1 MEVASSASTS
11 ASSKVRLVRCPQCGN
26 LLPEL
31 PDFSVYQCGGC
42 GAVLRAKT
50 KGTLEDGMPEVSDV
64 ENNRGVS
71 SKGGI
76 DMGLG
81 SVCETEVGSSGLET
95 SRMNKDALSRND
107 DPISVLKR
115 VDQCRGDNNAC
126 DRGDREHNSSNG
138 DRVELGVPQCGDSGV
153 GNEPKETRPSM
164 ESFRSGP
171 VIDGRGGERKKF
183 AESYGDASRQ
193 AARQVRF
200 MDFPYSD
207 EGPSKYGMGSYYAAN
222 ERRKYYDGLDGF
234 ARVANLE
241 NDRAELLRKIDELKD
256 QLSRTC
262 DVGEKPKER
271 IATEQRTA
279 PIPSDPY
286 GRHNM
291 YLQGSFGANKQ
302 PLGGQG
308 HRVGFPY
315 IYDDQVSVP
324 YNGRHGSMMQDSYPP
339 PMHFRNV
346 TLGYENAFIDE
357 IIRKPPHRS
366 YSHLTQMYHDQYPGP
381 SDFTSDL
388 FRSHPHESHFH
399 HPTCSC
405 LHCINLKREVPPP
418 AAFGGRRSRNDPSN
432 PILYQ
437 HKNSLAQGYTSEGS
451 IHPNTKWLT
460 RSSSD
465 LNRENCGLGLQR
477 HPRKVFIAHGSGKV
491 CRTIAGGAPFILCYN
506 CFELLKLPQ
515 KVGKD
520 LNKIRCGA
528 CSSIILLELSSRG
541 IALSAPT
548 QIKQVLVDESID
560 MPNKRFRS
568 SSGCISPSSND
579 YGDPNFKYEFPD
591 TKVEP
596 FPSCPKSTF
605 CESGKRHGAHSLSS
619 SFSEHEKSPGSSI
632 ARKEYSFSAELH
644 IKDDESLLLPDSPL
658 LHHNYLSSDDVADRC
673 SKATKTKPTDQ
684 RIIDGWTSRHNSVKD
699 ACVATE
705 IDIPLSE
712 FVNGGVSQ
720 ESTEVSK
727 DEDRQNSKRGNES
740 FIVGLFKRGFGEL
753 SKSGH
758 NSENRRSSVFV
769 NGQLIPG
776 RVLRKAEKLA
786 GPIQPGDYW
795 YDTRAGF
802 WGVMGHPCLGII
814 LPNIEEL
821 NYPMPRNCAAGN
833 TGVFVNGRELHEKDL
848 YLLVSRGLPLTRNKS
863 YQIEIS
869 GKIVDEQTGEEL
881 DGVGK
886 LAPTEH
892 GRCRKFLGFSVQ
904 LPCAESMAVAGSFW
918 VSPCSFR
925 AVDQILILNVV
936 WML

>member
-1 MEVASSASTS
+1 MEVASVSASASTS
-11 ASSKVRLVRCPQCGN
+11 SSSKVRLVRCPKCGN

-42 GAVLRAKT
+42 GAVLRAKK
-50 KGTLEDGMPEVSDV
+50 KGTLEDGIPEISDV

-81 SVCETEVGSSGLET
+81 SVCETDEVGSE
-95 SRMNKDALSRND
+95 NKESLSRNH
-107 DPISVLKR
+107 DPISVLE
-115 VDQCRGDNNAC
+115 NNSC
-126 DRGDREHNSSNG
+126 KG
-138 DRVELGVPQCGDSGV
+138 DRVLQDDGRECGDSGV

-183 AESYGDASRQ
+183 GESYGDDASRR

-207 EGPSKYGMGSYYAAN
+207 EGPSKYGSGSYYAAS

-256 QLSRTC
+256 QLSRNC

-286 GRHNM
+286 ARHNT

-302 PLGGQG
+302 PLGQG
-308 HRVGFPY
+308 HRVGLPY
-315 IYDDQVSVP
+315 VYDDQVSVP

-339 PMHFRNV
+339 PMHFRNG

-381 SDFTSDL
+381 GPGPSDFASDL

-405 LHCINLKREVPPP
+405 LHCITLKREVPPGIQP
-418 AAFGGRRSRNDPSN
+418 AGFGGRRPRNDPSN

-437 HKNSLAQGYTSEGS
+437 HKNGYTSEGS

-465 LNRENCGLGLQR
+465 LNRENCGLGLHR
-477 HPRKVFIAHGSGKV
+477 HPRKVFIGSGKV
-491 CRTIAGGAPFILCYN
+491 CRAIAGGAPFVLCYN

-515 KVGKD
+515 KVGMVGKEQ
-520 LNKIRCGA
+520 NKIRCGA
-528 CSSIILLELSSRG
+528 CSSIILLELSSTG

-568 SSGCISPSSND
+568 SSGCISPSSDD

-596 FPSCPKSTF
+596 FPICPKPTF

-619 SFSEHEKSPGSSI
+619 SFSEHEKSPGSGI

-658 LHHNYLSSDDVADRC
+658 HHNYLSSDDVA
-673 SKATKTKPTDQ
+673 TKTKPTD
-684 RIIDGWTSRHNSVKD
+684 RKIIDGWTSRHNSVKD

-705 IDIPLSE
+705 IDIPMSE

-727 DEDRQNSKRGNES
+727 EEDRQNSKRGNES

-753 SKSGH
+753 SRSGQ

-795 YDTRAGF
+795 YDPRAGF

-821 NYPMPRNCAAGN
+821 NYPMPKNCAAGN

-848 YLLVSRGLPLTRNKS
+848 DLLVSRGLPLTRNKS
-863 YQIEIS
+863 YQVEIS
-869 GKIVDEQTGEEL
+869 GKVVDEQTGEEL
-881 DGVGK
+881 DGLGK
-886 LAPTEH
+886 LAPTVERVGH
-892 GRCRKFLGFSVQ
+892 GFGMKIPKL
-904 LPCAESMAVAGSFW
+904 LAEESH
-918 VSPCSFR
+918 
-925 AVDQILILNVV
+925 
-936 WML
+936 

>member
-1 MEVASSASTS
+1 
-11 ASSKVRLVRCPQCGN
+11 
-26 LLPEL
+26 
-31 PDFSVYQCGGC
+31 
-42 GAVLRAKT
+42 
-50 KGTLEDGMPEVSDV
+50 MPETSDV
-64 ENNRGVS
+64 ENNGAVS

-76 DMGLG
+76 AMGFG
-81 SVCETEVGSSGLET
+81 SFCETEVENSGLET
-95 SRMNKDALSRND
+95 GKMKVLHSNSMLGSESKEALSRNH
-107 DPISVLKR
+107 DPVSVLKR
-115 VDQCRGDNNAC
+115 VDQCRGDNAY
-126 DRGDREHNSSNG
+126 DRGEHDSSKGGLG
-138 DRVELGVPQCGDSGV
+138 DQVLPGDGRVELGVPQCTDSSV
-153 GNEPKETRPSM
+153 GNESKETRPSM

-183 AESYGDASRQ
+183 TESYGDARQ

-200 MDFPYSD
+200 MDFPYLD
-207 EGPSKYGMGSYYAAN
+207 EGSSKYGMGSYYAGS
-222 ERRKYYDGLDGF
+222 ERRRYYDGLDGF
-234 ARVANLE
+234 SRVANLE

-262 DVGEKPKER
+262 DVAEKPKER
-271 IATEQRTA
+271 IAAEQRTA

-286 GRHNM
+286 SRHNTYM
-291 YLQGSFGANKQ
+291 QGSFGANKQ
-302 PLGGQG
+302 PLGQG
-308 HRVGFPY
+308 HRAGFPY

-339 PMHFRNV
+339 MHFRNG

-381 SDFTSDL
+381 SDITSDL
-388 FRSHPHESHFH
+388 FRSHPHESRFH

-405 LHCINLKREVPPP
+405 LHCINLKREVPPVIQP

-437 HKNSLAQGYTSEGS
+437 HKNSVAHGYTSEGS

-465 LNRENCGLGLQR
+465 LNRETCGLGLQR

-515 KVGKD
+515 KVRMVGKD
-520 LNKIRCGA
+520 QNKIRCGA
-528 CSSIILLELSSRG
+528 CSSIILLELSSKG

-548 QIKQVLVDESID
+548 QIKQVLVDESIN

-568 SSGCISPSSND
+568 SSGCMSPSSDD

-596 FPSCPKSTF
+596 FSSCPKSTF

-619 SFSEHEKSPGSSI
+619 SFSEHEKSPGSGI
-632 ARKEYSFSAELH
+632 VRKEYSFSAELH

-658 LHHNYLSSDDVADRC
+658 HHNYLSSDDVADRC
-673 SKATKTKPTDQ
+673 TKATKIKPTDQ
-684 RIIDGWTSRHNSVKD
+684 KIIDGWTSRHNSVKD

-705 IDIPLSE
+705 IDIPMSE
-712 FVNGGVSQ
+712 FVNGGVPQ

-727 DEDRQNSKRGNES
+727 EDDRQNSKRGNES

-753 SKSGH
+753 SRSGQ

-776 RVLRKAEKLA
+776 RVVRKAEKLA
-786 GPIQPGDYW
+786 GPIQPGEYW
-795 YDTRAGF
+795 
-802 WGVMGHPCLGII
+802 
-814 LPNIEEL
+814 
-821 NYPMPRNCAAGN
+821 
-833 TGVFVNGRELHEKDL
+833 
-848 YLLVSRGLPLTRNKS
+848 
-863 YQIEIS
+863 
-869 GKIVDEQTGEEL
+869 
-881 DGVGK
+881 
-886 LAPTEH
+886 
-892 GRCRKFLGFSVQ
+892 
-904 LPCAESMAVAGSFW
+904 
-918 VSPCSFR
+918 
-925 AVDQILILNVV
+925 
-936 WML
+936 